1 MQKLGVILFEY
12 NFFSLQFFHSWPS
25 KKKARILFFFVNFFP
40 RQNCGGFFFCIS
52 WVSFYYLQAIV
63 PIPNPNPDGP
73 KFFP

>member
-1 MQKLGVILFEY
+1 MQKWGVILFEY
-12 NFFSLQFFHSWPS
+12 NFFLFSFFTVGLE
-25 KKKARILFFFVNFFP
+25 KKEASILFL
-40 RQNCGGFFFCIS
+40 FCKFIFLGKTVVFRIS

>member
-1 MQKLGVILFEY
+1 MQKWGVILFEY
-12 NFFSLQFFHSWPS
+12 NFFLFSFFTVGLA
-25 KKKARILFFFVNFFP
+25 KKGKNSFLFCKFFFLGKTVVF
-40 RQNCGGFFFCIS
+40 RIS

>member
-1 MQKLGVILFEY
+1 MQKWGVILFEY
-12 NFFSLQFFHSWPS
+12 NFFLFSFFTVGLEKKS
-25 KKKARILFFFVNFFP
+25 KNSFFVNFFP

-52 WVSFYYLQAIV
+52 RVSFYYLQAIV